1 MKISFFVTGLFL
13 ASTLFGEGL
22 SFAKIFTDHCV
33 LQREMPVPVWGW
45 AEPKTQIQV
54 NFADQRKT
62 ITSNEA
68 GKWMIK
74 LDPMKAN
81 TQGQDLKVTAGG
93 TSITLKDILVG
104 DVWLASGQSNMG
116 FSIPKST
123 HAEEARKLI
132 PHPTL
137 RRFKVGPYI
146 ADEPIADIGGDGA
159 FQNPQWRRGD
169 DGLWRIVDNERFG
182 LDWVSAVAAWFGHEI
197 RISQDVPVGIIESHF
212 GGSKLY
218 CWMPRESLERQPGIY
233 P

>member
-182 LDWVSAVAAWFGHEI
+182 LDWVSAVAAWFAPRGTHFAGCPSWVDRVEFRRLETLLLDAP
-197 RISQDVPVGIIESHF
+197 RIP
-212 GGSKLY
+212 
-218 CWMPRESLERQPGIY
+218 
-233 P
+233 